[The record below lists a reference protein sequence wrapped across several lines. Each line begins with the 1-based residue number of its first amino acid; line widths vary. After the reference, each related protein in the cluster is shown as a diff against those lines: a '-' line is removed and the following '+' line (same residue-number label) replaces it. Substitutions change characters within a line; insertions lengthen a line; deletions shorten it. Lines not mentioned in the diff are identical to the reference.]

1 MSSNSSSKDSSAGSR
16 PTSPHPGP
24 VNKVV
29 VTHQEHSTEEN
40 VDSPSDNDNQSN
52 DRAGRSSTPRPAPS
66 IPHSSSMIVSAD
78 QPTVDNQDTFGPD
91 DARAMSPRRSSAE
104 CDEMS
109 DAARLSVR
117 EHARQAQLSLLEIA
131 ESIELVRHDHDRL
144 ERQNLALQDY
154 IGGLTRSMSKNDI
167 GAASGKSKK

>member
-1 MSSNSSSKDSSAGSR
+1 MSSNSSHKDSSTESR
-16 PTSPHPGP
+16 PTSPHPTP
-24 VNKVV
+24 VDQAM
-29 VTHQEHSTEEN
+29 VTRKGITTGESVEAPQ
-40 VDSPSDNDNQSN
+40 DNDDHGD
-52 DRAGRSSTPRPAPS
+52 DRAGRSTIPRPASVLPS
-66 IPHSSSMIVSAD
+66 PSSMIIPAD
-78 QPTVDNQDTFGPD
+78 QPTVDNQDTFEPD

-109 DAARLSVR
+109 NAARLSVR
-117 EHARQAQLSLLEIA
+117 EHARQAQLGLLEIA

-167 GAASGKSKK
+167 GAVSGKSKK

>member
-1 MSSNSSSKDSSAGSR
+1 MSSNSSSKDSSADSR

-24 VNKVV
+24 INKVDA
-29 VTHQEHSTEEN
+29 TDQDNTSGEN
-40 VDSPSDNDNQSN
+40 VNPISDSDNQNN
-52 DRAGRSSTPRPAPS
+52 DRTGRSSTPRPAPS
-66 IPHSSSMIVSAD
+66 TPHSSSMIVSAD
-78 QPTVDNQDTFGPD
+78 QPTVDNEETFSPD

-109 DAARLSVR
+109 DAARSSVR
-117 EHARQAQLSLLEIA
+117 EHARQAQLGLLEIA

>member
-1 MSSNSSSKDSSAGSR
+1 MSSNSSSKNSSADSH

-24 VNKVV
+24 VNKAI
-29 VTHQEHSTEEN
+29 VTHQEHIMEEN
-40 VDSPSDNDNQSN
+40 VEPRSDNDNQEKN
-52 DRAGRSSTPRPAPS
+52 RAGRSSTPRSAPT
-66 IPHSSSMIVSAD
+66 IPRSSSMIVSAG
-78 QPTVDNQDTFGPD
+78 QTTVDDQDTFGPD
-91 DARAMSPRRSSAE
+91 EARAMSPRRSSAE
-104 CDEMS
+104 GDEMS
-109 DAARLSVR
+109 NAARLSVR

>member
-1 MSSNSSSKDSSAGSR
+1 MSSESSSKDSSTDSH

-24 VNKVV
+24 VSKAT
-29 VTHQEHSTEEN
+29 VTPQGHNTEEN
-40 VDSPSDNDNQSN
+40 ADAPLNNDNQDN
-52 DRAGRSSTPRPAPS
+52 NRAGRSSIPRPAPPM
-66 IPHSSSMIVSAD
+66 PHSSSMIISAD
-78 QPTVDNQDTFGPD
+78 EPTVDNQDTFGPD

-109 DAARLSVR
+109 DAARSSVR

>member
-1 MSSNSSSKDSSAGSR
+1 MSSNSSNKNSPTNSH
-16 PTSPHPGP
+16 PTSTHSDP
-24 VNKVV
+24 VDEEL
-29 VTHQEHSTEEN
+29 VTHKKNTNEEN
-40 VDSPSDNDNQSN
+40 VETPSDND
-52 DRAGRSSTPRPAPS
+52 DRDDNRTGRSSTSHPAATLPR
-66 IPHSSSMIVSAD
+66 SSSMIVPAGH
-78 QPTVDNQDTFGPD
+78 PTVDTQDTFDPD

-109 DAARLSVR
+109 NAARLSVR
-117 EHARQAQLSLLEIA
+117 EHARQAQLGLLEIA